1 MWFKRK
7 TKEEKQKEK
16 EDKQRDNAQKLQ
28 AKLIHLRTEYAQ
40 EIDSYCKIGDLIF
53 VFHGFK
59 IHNSKIHV
67 SYLTPECVPGYIKI
81 ENIVWFEMRHG
92 TTDFK
97 KARHEF
103 LKFKDNLSKIGLKLE
118 KI

>member
-16 EDKQRDNAQKLQ
+16 EDKQRDDAQKLQ
-28 AKLIHLRTEYAQ
+28 AKLIQLRVEYAE
-40 EIDSYCKIGDLIF
+40 EIDSYCKIGGFIF
-53 VFHGFK
+53 MLLGFK
-59 IHNSKIHV
+59 IHNSRIHV
-67 SYLTPECVPGYIKI
+67 SYLTPECVPGYCKSEDI
-81 ENIVWFEMRHG
+81 EWFELRLG

-103 LKFKDNLSKIGLKLE
+103 LKFKDDLSKIGLKLE